1 MANASYRYT
10 GASAVIM
17 FAGTQI
23 QNDYT
28 EISLEYTLRT
38 EERTAGNEADASY
51 NATIKEG
58 KASFKRYDTG
68 ENDAGLEALLRIGA
82 TGTLEIRPKGT
93 ATGRRVESFP
103 VLVTSYKRSLAFDK
117 NTVTE
122 VEFLKNGAMVSDV
135 GSAQP

>member
-10 GASAVIM
+10 GANAVIL
-17 FAGTQI
+17 FNGTAL

-28 EISLEYTLRT
+28 EVNVELSIRT
-38 EERTAGNEADASY
+38 EERTAGNEADASF

-68 ENDAGLEALLRIGA
+68 QNDGGLATALRIGN

-93 ATGRRVESFP
+93 ATGYPAISFP
-103 VLVTSYKRSLAFDK
+103 AIVTSYKLDLAFDK
-117 NTVTE
+117 NSMTE
-122 VEFLKNGAMVSDV
+122 VEFLKNGAMIYDSGAV
-135 GSAQP
+135 Q